1 MRTKRSTK
9 DPRSVEGRPSQEDA
23 VTRPVHYRF
32 GEVECIDAIKA
43 SLTPEEYRGY
53 LKGTNI
59 KYVWRERH
67 KGGTESL
74 RKAAW
79 FLEKLIEY
87 DRDYDLSHK

>member
-1 MRTKRSTK
+1 MRLKRSPQ

-32 GEVECIDAIKA
+32 GEVECIDAIRA
-43 SLTPEEYRGY
+43 QSTPEEYRGY
-53 LKGTNI
+53 LKNTVS
-59 KYVWRERH
+59 KYLWRERH

-79 FLEKLIEY
+79 FLNKLIEY
-87 DRDYDLSHK
+87 DDAVSRNP